1 MMPLEGRGFE
11 SHPLRQ
17 RGARAA
23 NFASQFFWD
32 AIFIP
37 RIILITISNILFMLD
52 LRTQRPEAFILLRER
67 FSYRLRTQLLA
78 FAVHMAVHVA
88 CCTYVAV
95 TEPLLNQLHL
105 HSVGEK

>member
-52 LRTQRPEAFILLRER
+52 LRT
-67 FSYRLRTQLLA
+67 
-78 FAVHMAVHVA
+78 
-88 CCTYVAV
+88 
-95 TEPLLNQLHL
+95 
-105 HSVGEK
+105 